1 MLLRLYILFE
11 MKLSKNFTLE
21 ECNSSRTADR
31 MGIDNVPKDEK
42 VIENLRN
49 LCLEVLQ
56 PLRDYVGAPVHINSG
71 YRCKALNEAV
81 GGVKN
86 SQHCLGE
93 ACDIRLASS
102 KQGREW
108 ATWIEDN
115 CRFDQMLLEKNKNGA
130 VWLHV
135 SCKMDTEANRQV
147 FSRMDVGGLT
157 RGKTLQRTET
167 ADGKADGNIGKN
179 Y

>member
-1 MLLRLYILFE
+1 MHNKIKVINKDEYFIFN
-11 MKLSKNFTLE
+11 MKLSENFTLE
-21 ECNSSRTADR
+21 ELIHSNTAER

-42 VIENLRN
+42 VVENLRS

-71 YRCKALNEAV
+71 YRCPELNMAV

-86 SQHCLGE
+86 SQHCRGE
-93 ACDIRLASS
+93 AADIRIVSP

-108 ATWIEDN
+108 AAWIEDN
-115 CRFDQMLLEKNKNGA
+115 CRFDQMLLERNKNGA

-135 SCKMDTEANRQV
+135 SCKRDASKNRQSFKILKV
-147 FSRMDVGGLT
+147 EG
-157 RGKTLQRTET
+157 
-167 ADGKADGNIGKN
+167 
-179 Y
+179 

>member
-1 MLLRLYILFE
+1 MR
-11 MKLSKNFTLE
+11 LSKNFTYE
-21 ECNSSRTADR
+21 EFIRSSSAER
-31 MGIDNVPKDEK
+31 MGIDNRPKTKEEEKK

-71 YRCKALNEAV
+71 YRCPELNEAV

-86 SQHCLGE
+86 SQHCRGE
-93 ACDIRLASS
+93 ACDIRIASP

-108 ATWIEDN
+108 AAWIEDN
-115 CRFDQMLLEKNKNGA
+115 CRFDQMLLERNKNGG

-135 SCKMDTEANRQV
+135 SCKRDEKANRQV
-147 FSRMDVGGLT
+147 FSRMDVGC
-157 RGKTLQRTET
+157 
-167 ADGKADGNIGKN
+167 A
-179 Y
+179 

>member
-1 MLLRLYILFE
+1 MHNKIKVINKDEYFIFN
-11 MKLSKNFTLE
+11 MKLSENFTLE
-21 ECNSSRTADR
+21 ELIRSNTAER

-42 VIENLRN
+42 VVENLRS

-71 YRCKALNEAV
+71 YRCPELNMAV

-86 SQHCLGE
+86 SQHCRGE
-93 ACDIRLASS
+93 AADIRIVSP

-108 ATWIEDN
+108 AAWIEDN
-115 CRFDQMLLEKNKNGA
+115 CRFDQMLLERNKNGA

-135 SCKMDTEANRQV
+135 SCKRDASKNRQS
-147 FSRMDVGGLT
+147 FTIL
-157 RGKTLQRTET
+157 
-167 ADGKADGNIGKN
+167 KN
-179 Y
+179 

>member
-1 MLLRLYILFE
+1 MR
-11 MKLSKNFTLE
+11 LSKNFTYKE
-21 ECNSSRTADR
+21 FIRSSTAER
-31 MGIDNVPKDEK
+31 MGIDNRPKTKEEEKK

-71 YRCKALNEAV
+71 YRCKALNLAV

-86 SQHCLGE
+86 SQHSRGE
-93 ACDIRLASS
+93 AADIRIASP

-108 ATWIEDN
+108 AAWIEDN
-115 CRFDQMLLEKNKNGA
+115 CRFDQMLLERNKNGG

-135 SCKMDTEANRQV
+135 SCKRDEKANRQV
-147 FSRMDVGGLT
+147 FSRMDVGC
-157 RGKTLQRTET
+157 
-167 ADGKADGNIGKN
+167 A
-179 Y
+179 

>member
-1 MLLRLYILFE
+1 M
-11 MKLSKNFTLE
+11 MLSKNFTLE
-21 ECNSSRTADR
+21 EFIRSRTAES
-31 MGIDNVPKDEK
+31 MGIDNVPKDEE
-42 VIENLRN
+42 VIENMKA

-56 PLRDYVGAPVHINSG
+56 PLRDYVGAPIHINSG

-157 RGKTLQRTET
+157 
-167 ADGKADGNIGKN
+167 
-179 Y
+179 

>member
-1 MLLRLYILFE
+1 
-11 MKLSKNFTLE
+11 MKLSENFTLE
-21 ECNSSRTADR
+21 ELIRSNTAER

-42 VIENLRN
+42 VVENLRS

-71 YRCKALNEAV
+71 YRCPELNMAV

-86 SQHCLGE
+86 SQHCRGE
-93 ACDIRLASS
+93 ATDIRIVSP

-108 ATWIEDN
+108 AAWIEDN
-115 CRFDQMLLEKNKNGA
+115 CRFDQMLLERNKSGA

-135 SCKMDTEANRQV
+135 SCKRDASKNRQSFTILKV
-147 FSRMDVGGLT
+147 ES
-157 RGKTLQRTET
+157 
-167 ADGKADGNIGKN
+167 
-179 Y
+179 

>member
-1 MLLRLYILFE
+1 MR
-11 MKLSKNFTLE
+11 LSKNFTYE
-21 ECNSSRTADR
+21 EFIRSSTAER
-31 MGIDNVPKDEK
+31 MGIDNRPKTKEEEKK

-71 YRCKALNEAV
+71 YRCPELNEAV

-86 SQHCLGE
+86 SQHCRGE
-93 ACDIRLASS
+93 ACDIRIASP

-108 ATWIEDN
+108 AAWIEDN
-115 CRFDQMLLEKNKNGA
+115 CRFDQMLLERNKNGG

-135 SCKMDTEANRQV
+135 SCKRDEKANRQV
-147 FSRMDVGGLT
+147 FSRMDVGY
-157 RGKTLQRTET
+157 
-167 ADGKADGNIGKN
+167 A
-179 Y
+179 

>member
-1 MLLRLYILFE
+1 MR
-11 MKLSKNFTLE
+11 LSKNFTLRE
-21 ECNSSRTADR
+21 LIRSSTAER

-49 LCLEVLQ
+49 LCFEVLQ

-71 YRCKALNEAV
+71 YRSPELNRAV

-86 SQHCLGE
+86 SQHCRGE
-93 ACDIRLASS
+93 ACDIRIASP

-108 ATWIEDN
+108 AAWIEDN
-115 CRFDQMLLEKNKNGA
+115 CRFDQMLLERNKNGG

-135 SCKMDTEANRQV
+135 SCKRDAEANRQV
-147 FSRMDVGGLT
+147 FSRMDVGC
-157 RGKTLQRTET
+157 
-167 ADGKADGNIGKN
+167 A
-179 Y
+179 

>member
-1 MLLRLYILFE
+1 
-11 MKLSKNFTLE
+11 MKLSENFTLE
-21 ECNSSRTADR
+21 ELIRSNTAER

-42 VIENLRN
+42 VVENLRS

-71 YRCKALNEAV
+71 YRCPELNMTV

-86 SQHCLGE
+86 SQHCRGE
-93 ACDIRLASS
+93 AADIRIVSP

-108 ATWIEDN
+108 AAWIEDN
-115 CRFDQMLLEKNKNGA
+115 CRFDQMLLERNKSGA

-135 SCKMDTEANRQV
+135 SCKRDASKNRQSFKILKV
-147 FSRMDVGGLT
+147 
-157 RGKTLQRTET
+157 E
-167 ADGKADGNIGKN
+167 N
-179 Y
+179 

>member
-1 MLLRLYILFE
+1 

-21 ECNSSRTADR
+21 EFIRSNTADR
-31 MGIDNVPKDEK
+31 MGIDNVPKDEE
-42 VIENLRN
+42 VIKNLRN

-71 YRCKALNEAV
+71 YRCPELNEAV

-86 SQHCLGE
+86 SQHCRGE
-93 ACDIRLASS
+93 ACDIRIASP

-108 ATWIEDN
+108 AAWIEDN
-115 CRFDQMLLEKNKNGA
+115 CRFDQMLLERNKNGA

-135 SCKMDTEANRQV
+135 SRKRDAEANRQV
-147 FSRMDVGGLT
+147 FKKLEI
-157 RGKTLQRTET
+157 RTSC
-167 ADGKADGNIGKN
+167 
-179 Y
+179 

>member
-1 MLLRLYILFE
+1 
-11 MKLSKNFTLE
+11 MKLSENFTLE
-21 ECNSSRTADR
+21 ELIHSNTAER

-42 VIENLRN
+42 VVENLRS

-71 YRCKALNEAV
+71 YRCPELNMAV

-86 SQHCLGE
+86 SQHCRGE
-93 ACDIRLASS
+93 AADIRIVSP

-108 ATWIEDN
+108 AAWIEDN
-115 CRFDQMLLEKNKNGA
+115 CRFDQMLLERNKNGA

-135 SCKMDTEANRQV
+135 SCKRDASKNRQSFKKLKV
-147 FSRMDVGGLT
+147 EG
-157 RGKTLQRTET
+157 
-167 ADGKADGNIGKN
+167 
-179 Y
+179 

>member
-1 MLLRLYILFE
+1 

-21 ECNSSRTADR
+21 ELIRSNTAER

-42 VIENLRN
+42 VVENLRS

-56 PLRDYVGAPVHINSG
+56 PLRDYVSAPVHINSG
-71 YRCKALNEAV
+71 YRCPELNMAV

-86 SQHCLGE
+86 SQHCRGE
-93 ACDIRLASS
+93 AADIRIVSP

-108 ATWIEDN
+108 AAWIEDN
-115 CRFDQMLLEKNKNGA
+115 CRFDQMLLERNKNGA

-135 SCKMDTEANRQV
+135 SCKRDASKNRQSFTILKV
-147 FSRMDVGGLT
+147 EG
-157 RGKTLQRTET
+157 
-167 ADGKADGNIGKN
+167 
-179 Y
+179 

>member
-1 MLLRLYILFE
+1 MR
-11 MKLSKNFTLE
+11 LSKNFTYE
-21 ECNSSRTADR
+21 EFIRSSTAER
-31 MGIDNVPKDEK
+31 MGIDNRPKTKEEEKK

-71 YRCKALNEAV
+71 YRCKALNLAV

-86 SQHCLGE
+86 SQHSRGE
-93 ACDIRLASS
+93 AADIRIASS

-108 ATWIEDN
+108 AAWIEDN
-115 CRFDQMLLEKNKNGA
+115 CRFDQMLLERNKNGA

-135 SCKMDTEANRQV
+135 SCKRDEKANRQV
-147 FSRMDVGGLT
+147 FSRMDVGC
-157 RGKTLQRTET
+157 
-167 ADGKADGNIGKN
+167 A
-179 Y
+179 

>member
-1 MLLRLYILFE
+1 MR
-11 MKLSKNFTLE
+11 LSKNFTYE
-21 ECNSSRTADR
+21 EFIRSSTAER
-31 MGIDNVPKDEK
+31 MGIDNRPKTKEEEKK

-71 YRCKALNEAV
+71 YRCKALNLAV

-86 SQHCLGE
+86 SQHSRGE
-93 ACDIRLASS
+93 AADIRIASS

-108 ATWIEDN
+108 AAWIEDN
-115 CRFDQMLLEKNKNGA
+115 CRFDQMLLERNKNGG

-135 SCKMDTEANRQV
+135 SCKRDEKANRQV
-147 FSRMDVGGLT
+147 FSRMDVGC
-157 RGKTLQRTET
+157 
-167 ADGKADGNIGKN
+167 A
-179 Y
+179 

>member
-1 MLLRLYILFE
+1 
-11 MKLSKNFTLE
+11 MKLSENFTLE
-21 ECNSSRTADR
+21 ELIRSNTAER

-42 VIENLRN
+42 VVENLRS

-71 YRCKALNEAV
+71 YRCPELNMAV

-86 SQHCLGE
+86 SQHCRGE
-93 ACDIRLASS
+93 AADIRIVSP

-108 ATWIEDN
+108 AAWIEDN
-115 CRFDQMLLEKNKNGA
+115 CRFDQMLLERNMNGA

-135 SCKMDTEANRQV
+135 SCKRDASENRQSFKILKV
-147 FSRMDVGGLT
+147 
-157 RGKTLQRTET
+157 E
-167 ADGKADGNIGKN
+167 N
-179 Y
+179 

>member
-1 MLLRLYILFE
+1 MR
-11 MKLSKNFTLE
+11 LSKNFTYE
-21 ECNSSRTADR
+21 EFIRSSTAER
-31 MGIDNVPKDEK
+31 MGIDNRPKTKEEEKK

-71 YRCKALNEAV
+71 YRCKALNLAV

-86 SQHCLGE
+86 SQHSRGE
-93 ACDIRLASS
+93 AADIRIAPP

-108 ATWIEDN
+108 AAWIEDN
-115 CRFDQMLLEKNKNGA
+115 CRFDHVLLERNKNGG

-135 SCKMDTEANRQV
+135 SCKRDEKANRQV
-147 FSRMDVGGLT
+147 FSRMDVGC
-157 RGKTLQRTET
+157 
-167 ADGKADGNIGKN
+167 A
-179 Y
+179 

>member
-1 MLLRLYILFE
+1 

-21 ECNSSRTADR
+21 EFIRSSTAER
-31 MGIDNVPKDEK
+31 MGIDNVPKDEE
-42 VIENLRN
+42 VIKNLRN

-71 YRCKALNEAV
+71 YRCPELNEAV

-86 SQHCLGE
+86 SQHCRGE
-93 ACDIRLASS
+93 ACDIRIASP

-108 ATWIEDN
+108 AAWIEDN
-115 CRFDQMLLEKNKNGA
+115 CRFDQMLLERNKNGA

-135 SCKMDTEANRQV
+135 SCKRDAEANRQV
-147 FSRMDVGGLT
+147 FKKLEIR
-157 RGKTLQRTET
+157 
-167 ADGKADGNIGKN
+167 N
-179 Y
+179 

>member
-1 MLLRLYILFE
+1 MHNKIKVINKDEYFIFN

-21 ECNSSRTADR
+21 ELIHSNTAER

-42 VIENLRN
+42 VVENLRS

-71 YRCKALNEAV
+71 YRCPELNMAV

-86 SQHCLGE
+86 SQHCRGE
-93 ACDIRLASS
+93 AADIRIVSP

-108 ATWIEDN
+108 AAWIEDN
-115 CRFDQMLLEKNKNGA
+115 CRFDQMLLERNKNGA

-135 SCKMDTEANRQV
+135 SCKRDASKNRQS
-147 FSRMDVGGLT
+147 FKILKIES
-157 RGKTLQRTET
+157 
-167 ADGKADGNIGKN
+167 
-179 Y
+179 

>member
-1 MLLRLYILFE
+1 MR
-11 MKLSKNFTLE
+11 LSKNFTYE
-21 ECNSSRTADR
+21 EFIRSSTAER
-31 MGIDNVPKDEK
+31 MGIDNRPKTKEEEKK

-71 YRCKALNEAV
+71 YRCPELNEAV

-86 SQHCLGE
+86 SQHCRGE
-93 ACDIRLASS
+93 ACDIRIASP

-108 ATWIEDN
+108 AAWIEDN
-115 CRFDQMLLEKNKNGA
+115 CRFDQMLLERNKNGG

-135 SCKMDTEANRQV
+135 SCKRDEKANRQV
-147 FSRMDVGGLT
+147 FSRMDVGC
-157 RGKTLQRTET
+157 
-167 ADGKADGNIGKN
+167 A
-179 Y
+179 

>member
-1 MLLRLYILFE
+1 
-11 MKLSKNFTLE
+11 MKLSENFTLE
-21 ECNSSRTADR
+21 ELIRSNTAER

-42 VIENLRN
+42 VVENLRS

-71 YRCKALNEAV
+71 YRCPELNMAV

-86 SQHCLGE
+86 SQHCRGE
-93 ACDIRLASS
+93 ATDIRIVSP

-108 ATWIEDN
+108 AAWIEDN
-115 CRFDQMLLEKNKNGA
+115 CRFDQMLLERNKSGA

-135 SCKMDTEANRQV
+135 SCKRDASKNRQSFTILKV
-147 FSRMDVGGLT
+147 EG
-157 RGKTLQRTET
+157 
-167 ADGKADGNIGKN
+167 
-179 Y
+179 

>member
-1 MLLRLYILFE
+1 MR
-11 MKLSKNFTLE
+11 LSKNFTYE
-21 ECNSSRTADR
+21 ELTRSATAER
-31 MGIDNVPKDEK
+31 RGLRNRPKTKEEEKK

-71 YRCKALNEAV
+71 YRCKALNLAV

-86 SQHCLGE
+86 SQHSRGE
-93 ACDIRLASS
+93 AADIRIASP

-108 ATWIEDN
+108 AAWIEDN
-115 CRFDQMLLEKNKNGA
+115 CRFDQMLLERNKNGG

-135 SCKMDTEANRQV
+135 SCKRDEKANRQV
-147 FSRMDVGGLT
+147 FSRMDVGC
-157 RGKTLQRTET
+157 
-167 ADGKADGNIGKN
+167 A
-179 Y
+179 

>member
-1 MLLRLYILFE
+1 

-21 ECNSSRTADR
+21 ECIRSRTAER

>member
-1 MLLRLYILFE
+1 
-11 MKLSKNFTLE
+11 MKLSENFTLE
-21 ECNSSRTADR
+21 ELIRSNAAER

-42 VIENLRN
+42 VVENLRS

-71 YRCKALNEAV
+71 YRCPELNMAV

-86 SQHCLGE
+86 SQHCRGE
-93 ACDIRLASS
+93 AADIRIVSP

-108 ATWIEDN
+108 AAWIEDN
-115 CRFDQMLLEKNKNGA
+115 CRFDQMLLERNKSGA

-135 SCKMDTEANRQV
+135 SCKRDA
-147 FSRMDVGGLT
+147 S
-157 RGKTLQRTET
+157 K
-167 ADGKADGNIGKN
+167 NIQSFTILKVES
-179 Y
+179 

>member
-1 MLLRLYILFE
+1 

-21 ECNSSRTADR
+21 ELIRSNTAER